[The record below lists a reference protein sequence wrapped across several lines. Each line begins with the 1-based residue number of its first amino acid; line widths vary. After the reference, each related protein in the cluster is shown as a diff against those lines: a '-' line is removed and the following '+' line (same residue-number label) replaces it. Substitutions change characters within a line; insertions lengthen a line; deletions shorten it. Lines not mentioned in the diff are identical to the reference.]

1 LPFNHAGLTRVPI
14 RIFVGRRFDLVGRW
28 SAVAA
33 DRPLAAAR
41 PAAPSAAVRTKPRR
55 VWFPWSRGW
64 SVIAVGP
71 PFSLGSRLDIIPV
84 RVQNWVSMP
93 DRPKHDRSDIESH
106 FPPVDSRPDMPDP
119 SKVFQIVRLAST
131 LVVVPQGATMNFQY
145 TDVHLESNE
154 LFRILDEPNIKN
166 VLIDLGAVDYIDSI
180 IISSLL
186 RVLTKSRQLGGKGVF
201 CCASDDVKEVL
212 KCIQIGRLWP
222 LFDTREEALGEV
234 ENEDPAE

>member
-1 LPFNHAGLTRVPI
+1 
-14 RIFVGRRFDLVGRW
+14 
-28 SAVAA
+28 
-33 DRPLAAAR
+33 
-41 PAAPSAAVRTKPRR
+41 
-55 VWFPWSRGW
+55 
-64 SVIAVGP
+64 
-71 PFSLGSRLDIIPV
+71 
-84 RVQNWVSMP
+84 
-93 DRPKHDRSDIESH
+93 
-106 FPPVDSRPDMPDP
+106 MPDP

-222 LFDTREEALGEV
+222 LFDTREEALAVV
-234 ENEDPAE
+234 ENKDSTE

>member
-1 LPFNHAGLTRVPI
+1 
-14 RIFVGRRFDLVGRW
+14 
-28 SAVAA
+28 
-33 DRPLAAAR
+33 
-41 PAAPSAAVRTKPRR
+41 
-55 VWFPWSRGW
+55 
-64 SVIAVGP
+64 
-71 PFSLGSRLDIIPV
+71 
-84 RVQNWVSMP
+84 
-93 DRPKHDRSDIESH
+93 
-106 FPPVDSRPDMPDP
+106 MPDP

>member
-1 LPFNHAGLTRVPI
+1 
-14 RIFVGRRFDLVGRW
+14 
-28 SAVAA
+28 
-33 DRPLAAAR
+33 
-41 PAAPSAAVRTKPRR
+41 
-55 VWFPWSRGW
+55 
-64 SVIAVGP
+64 
-71 PFSLGSRLDIIPV
+71 
-84 RVQNWVSMP
+84 
-93 DRPKHDRSDIESH
+93 
-106 FPPVDSRPDMPDP
+106 MPDP
-119 SKVFQIVRLAST
+119 SKVFQIVRLANT

-222 LFDTREEALGEV
+222 LFDTREEALAVV
-234 ENEDPAE
+234 ENEDPTE

>member
-1 LPFNHAGLTRVPI
+1 
-14 RIFVGRRFDLVGRW
+14 
-28 SAVAA
+28 
-33 DRPLAAAR
+33 
-41 PAAPSAAVRTKPRR
+41 
-55 VWFPWSRGW
+55 
-64 SVIAVGP
+64 
-71 PFSLGSRLDIIPV
+71 
-84 RVQNWVSMP
+84 
-93 DRPKHDRSDIESH
+93 
-106 FPPVDSRPDMPDP
+106 MPDP
-119 SKVFQIVRLAST
+119 SKVFQIVRLANT

-222 LFDTREEALGEV
+222 LFDTREEALAVV
-234 ENEDPAE
+234 ENKDSTE